1 MGFTTRHA
9 QQPAP
14 FCTEKFDRMPST
26 LAQSL
31 HNLIPMLAGLGSAIQ
46 ILVLA
51 VLLIASVVCWSVMW
65 RKAVLLRRIR
75 KQNRTFTTT
84 LRNSNDLAY
93 VAAAA
98 SHLPL
103 SPQAGMFRAM
113 YDQLHTLGRQHRV
126 LLERVGGEAVTVLSD
141 HLRHLAH
148 QVQADELR
156 RCERGLSFLATTA
169 GAAPFI
175 GLLGTVW
182 GIMQSFHAIG
192 KRGGATLAV
201 VGPGISEAL
210 VATAAGLAVAIP
222 ALVAYNIYVN
232 RVRQLETDLDHFAEE
247 LTLLFESHLIQRVE
261 H

>member
-1 MGFTTRHA
+1 
-9 QQPAP
+9 
-14 FCTEKFDRMPST
+14 MPSI
-26 LAQSL
+26 LARSL
-31 HNLIPMLAGLGSAIQ
+31 QNLIPLLAGLGSAIQ

-51 VLLIASVVCWSVMW
+51 VLVLASIVCWSVMW
-65 RKAVLLRRIR
+65 RKAVLLRRMG
-75 KQNRTFTTT
+75 KQTRTFLTT
-84 LRNSNDLAY
+84 LRGSGDLAY
-93 VAAAA
+93 IAVAAT
-98 SHLPL
+98 HLPL
-103 SPQAGMFRAM
+103 SPQANM
-113 YDQLHTLGRQHRV
+113 YHALYNQLHALGRQHRM
-126 LLERVGGEAVTVLSD
+126 LLDRVGGEALTVLSD

-148 QVQADELR
+148 QVQAEELK

-222 ALVAYNIYVN
+222 ALVAYNVFVN
-232 RVRQLETDLDHFAEE
+232 RFRQLETDLNHFAEE
-247 LTLLFESHLIQRVE
+247 ITLRFESHLIQRVE
-261 H
+261 R

>member
-1 MGFTTRHA
+1 
-9 QQPAP
+9 
-14 FCTEKFDRMPST
+14 MPSI

-31 HNLIPMLAGLGSAIQ
+31 QDLIPLLAGLGSTIQ

-51 VLLIASVVCWSVMW
+51 ALLIASIVSWSLMW
-65 RKAVLLRRIR
+65 RKAVLLGRIR
-75 KQNRTFTTT
+75 KQNRTFITTMH
-84 LRNSNDLAY
+84 SSGDLAY

-103 SPQAGMFRAM
+103 SPQASMFQTM
-113 YDQLHTLGRQHRV
+113 YDQLHVLGRQHRMM
-126 LLERVGGEAVTVLSD
+126 LNRVGGEAVTVLSD

-148 QVQADELR
+148 QVQAEELQ

-222 ALVAYNIYVN
+222 ALVAYNVFVN
-232 RVRQLETDLDHFAEE
+232 RIRQIETDLDHFAEE
-247 LTLLFESHLIQRVE
+247 LTLLFESHLIQQVE
-261 H
+261 R

>member
-1 MGFTTRHA
+1 
-9 QQPAP
+9 
-14 FCTEKFDRMPST
+14 MPST

-31 HNLIPMLAGLGSAIQ
+31 HHLIPLLAGLGTAIQ

-51 VLLIASVVCWSVMW
+51 ALLIASIVCWSLMW
-65 RKAVLLRRIR
+65 RKVVLFRRVRTQTRRFLDSLRG
-75 KQNRTFTTT
+75 
-84 LRNSNDLAY
+84 SDDLAY

-98 SHLPL
+98 SHLSF
-103 SPQAGMFRAM
+103 SPQACMFYAM
-113 YDQLHTLGRQHRV
+113 HEQLGALIHQHRMM
-126 LLERVGGEAVTVLSD
+126 LDHVGGKAVTLLSD

-148 QVQADELR
+148 QCQTDELR
-156 RCERGLSFLATTA
+156 RCEQGLSFLATTA
-169 GAAPFI
+169 GAAPFV

-192 KRGGATLAV
+192 NRGGATLAV

-222 ALVAYNIYVN
+222 ALVAYNVFVN

-261 H
+261 HSHGG

>member
-1 MGFTTRHA
+1 
-9 QQPAP
+9 
-14 FCTEKFDRMPST
+14 MPSI

-31 HNLIPMLAGLGSAIQ
+31 QDLIPLLAGLGSAIQ

-51 VLLIASVVCWSVMW
+51 ALLVASIVSWSLMW
-65 RKAVLLRRIR
+65 RKAVLLGRIR
-75 KQNRTFTTT
+75 KQNRTFITTMH
-84 LRNSNDLAY
+84 SSGDLAY

-103 SPQAGMFRAM
+103 SPQSSMFQTM
-113 YDQLHTLGRQHRV
+113 YDQLHVLGRQHRMM
-126 LLERVGGEAVTVLSD
+126 LNRVGGEAVTVLSD

-148 QVQADELR
+148 QVQAEELQ
-156 RCERGLSFLATTA
+156 RCERGWSFLATTA

-175 GLLGTVW
+175 GLLGTVC

-222 ALVAYNIYVN
+222 ALVAYNVFVN
-232 RVRQLETDLDHFAEE
+232 RIRQLETDLDHFAEE
-247 LTLLFESHLIQRVE
+247 LTLLFESHLIQQVE
-261 H
+261 R

>member
-1 MGFTTRHA
+1 
-9 QQPAP
+9 
-14 FCTEKFDRMPST
+14 MPSI

-31 HNLIPMLAGLGSAIQ
+31 QSLIPLLAGLGSAIQ
-46 ILVLA
+46 LLVLA
-51 VLLIASVVCWSVMW
+51 SLLIASIVCWSLMW

-75 KQNRTFTTT
+75 KQTQTFLDT
-84 LRNSNDLAY
+84 LHSSDDLAY
-93 VAAAA
+93 VVAAAA
-98 SHLPL
+98 HLSF
-103 SPQAGMFRAM
+103 SPQAAMFHSL
-113 YDQLHTLGRQHRV
+113 YDQLEALGQQHRIM
-126 LLERVGGEAVTVLSD
+126 LDHVGGEAVALLSD
-141 HLRHLAH
+141 HLRHIAH
-148 QVQADELR
+148 QVQAEELQ

-169 GAAPFI
+169 GAAPFV

-222 ALVAYNIYVN
+222 AVIAYNVFVN
-232 RVRQLETDLDHFAEE
+232 RVRQLETELDHFAEE
-247 LTLLFESHLIQRVE
+247 MTLLFESHLIQQVE

>member
-1 MGFTTRHA
+1 
-9 QQPAP
+9 
-14 FCTEKFDRMPST
+14 MPSL
-26 LAQSL
+26 LARSL
-31 HNLIPMLAGLGSAIQ
+31 HDLIPLLAGLGSAIQ
-46 ILVLA
+46 LLVLA
-51 VLLIASVVCWSVMW
+51 ALLVASIVCWSLMW
-65 RKAVLLRRIR
+65 RKAVLLRHIGR
-75 KQNRTFTTT
+75 QTRTFLTT
-84 LRNSNDLAY
+84 LHGSDDLAY

-103 SPQAGMFRAM
+103 SPQACMFYAM
-113 YDQLHTLGRQHRV
+113 YDQLYALGKQHRM
-126 LLERVGGEAVTVLSD
+126 LLDRVGGEAVTVLSD

-148 QVQADELR
+148 QIQAEELK
-156 RCERGLSFLATTA
+156 RCEQGLSFLATTA

-182 GIMQSFHAIG
+182 GIMQSFQAIG

-222 ALVAYNIYVN
+222 ALVAYNVFVN

-261 H
+261 R

>member
-1 MGFTTRHA
+1 
-9 QQPAP
+9 
-14 FCTEKFDRMPST
+14 MPSIP
-26 LAQSL
+26 AQSL
-31 HNLIPMLAGLGSAIQ
+31 QNLIPLLAGLGSAIQ

-51 VLLIASVVCWSVMW
+51 ALLIASIVCWSLMW
-65 RKAVLLRRIR
+65 RKAVLLRRMR
-75 KQNRTFTTT
+75 KQTRTFKTT
-84 LRNSNDLAY
+84 LHDSDDLAY

-98 SHLPL
+98 AHLPL
-103 SPQAGMFRAM
+103 SPQANMFHTM
-113 YDQLHTLGRQHRV
+113 YDQLHALGQQHRMM
-126 LLERVGGEAVTVLSD
+126 LDHVGREAITVLSD

-148 QVQADELR
+148 QSQAEELK

-222 ALVAYNIYVN
+222 ALVAYNVFVN

-261 H
+261 HRHGGQTYTDNPVRN

>member
-1 MGFTTRHA
+1 
-9 QQPAP
+9 
-14 FCTEKFDRMPST
+14 MPPI

-31 HNLIPMLAGLGSAIQ
+31 QELIPLLSGLGSAVQ

-51 VLLIASVVCWSVMW
+51 VLFLASIVCWSLMW

-75 KQNRTFTTT
+75 KQTRTFMTT
-84 LRNSNDLAY
+84 LHGSDDLAY

-98 SHLPL
+98 AHLPL
-103 SPQAGMFRAM
+103 SPQASMFRAV
-113 YDQLHTLGRQHRV
+113 YDQLHALGRQHRMM
-126 LLERVGGEAVTVLSD
+126 LDRLGGEAITVLSD
-141 HLRHLAH
+141 HLRYLAH
-148 QVQADELR
+148 QVQAVELR

-222 ALVAYNIYVN
+222 ALVAYNVFVN

-247 LTLLFESHLIQRVE
+247 LTLLFESHVIQRVE
-261 H
+261 R

>member
-1 MGFTTRHA
+1 
-9 QQPAP
+9 
-14 FCTEKFDRMPST
+14 
-26 LAQSL
+26 
-31 HNLIPMLAGLGSAIQ
+31 LAGLGSAIQ

-51 VLLIASVVCWSVMW
+51 VLVLASIVCWSVMW
-65 RKAVLLRRIR
+65 RKAVLLRRMG
-75 KQNRTFTTT
+75 KQTRTFLTT
-84 LRNSNDLAY
+84 LRGSGDLAY
-93 VAAAA
+93 IAVAAT
-98 SHLPL
+98 HLPL
-103 SPQAGMFRAM
+103 SPQANM
-113 YDQLHTLGRQHRV
+113 YHALYNQLHALGRQHRM
-126 LLERVGGEAVTVLSD
+126 LLDRVGGEALTVLSD

-148 QVQADELR
+148 QVQAEELK

-222 ALVAYNIYVN
+222 ALVAYNVFVN
-232 RVRQLETDLDHFAEE
+232 RFRQLETDLNHFAEE
-247 LTLLFESHLIQRVE
+247 ITLRFESHLIQRVE
-261 H
+261 R